1 MMFDIDYK
9 EIIVLSI
16 IFTSLAYYFDIHR
29 KKRVSSYVLTHVL
42 AIAIALGISKMAY
55 AVM

>member
-1 MMFDIDYK
+1 MIVDIDYK

-16 IFTSLAYYFDIHR
+16 LFTSLAYYFDIHR

>member
-1 MMFDIDYK
+1 MIFDIYYK

-29 KKRVSSYVLTHVL
+29 KKRVTSYVLTHVL
-42 AIAIALGISKMAY
+42 AIAISLGISKLIY
-55 AVM
+55 ATI